1 MTRVSRLSLIGA
13 ATFILCL
20 VVFAPASLVRLL
32 LHDAGPLTLTSP
44 AGTLWRGSGDLG
56 LAGTQLGRLSWSFA
70 PSTLLRAQLGF
81 DLDLNGAR
89 AVLHGRAAAALRA
102 VHANLAGTLDTA
114 LLAGVLQ
121 RYDLHIPG
129 SLTIEQL
136 DITAPFAAKVP
147 NVRGDLTWSGGD
159 VAYRLSGHDHRVA
172 LPKLVGFIDSSAGQ
186 PEMTV
191 YQVDD
196 KTPLLLARIA
206 QDGMATIGIT
216 KQFTILL
223 GEPWPGGEPDHAV
236 VLEVGEKLF

>member
-1 MTRVSRLSLIGA
+1 MALIGTS
-13 ATFILCL
+13 TFIVCL
-20 VVFAPASLVRLL
+20 VAFAPASLVRLL
-32 LHDAGPLTLTSP
+32 LRDTGPVTLTSP
-44 AGTLWRGSGDLG
+44 AGTLWRGVGDLG

-70 PSTLLRAQLGF
+70 PSMLLRAQLGF
-81 DLDLNGAR
+81 DVDLRGER
-89 AVLHGRAAAALRA
+89 MQLHGVAATSTGAAHLD
-102 VHANLAGTLDTA
+102 VSGHLDTA
-114 LLAGVLQ
+114 LLAGVLS

-129 SLTIEQL
+129 DLTIEQL
-136 DITAPFAAKVP
+136 DMTSAYPSRVP
-147 NVRGDLTWSGGD
+147 NARGELTWSGGV
-159 VAYRLSGHDHRVA
+159 VAYRLSGRDHRVT

-191 YQVDD
+191 YQIDD

-223 GEPWPGGEPDHAV
+223 GEPWPGGEPDHAL